1 MATEFSGRGGD
12 RSYSGLAKSFGRVGG
27 PGYIPFAGASEAAPK
42 PGQVHQSMRTK
53 AAKKAQA
60 ARKPL
65 SAMPSG
71 PVTVRRVP
79 PTVPKGTRQA
89 KLGDISV
96 SGGKG
101 NSRILT
107 RSFATRP
114 AESVI
119 DNPAVY
125 PRTRIEDAIK
135 EDSFEPTPRPK
146 SVKTQVAE
154 ATEKRR
160 RRFDRERSLRVKA
173 SKNTRQYP
181 LSHSEKVD
189 RAKRITTNINNA
201 RAKLASK
208 PVLTRLAKSVGKVKG
223 PVVTNPSDLLVEY
236 LAAGRAARAARAQA
250 RSTSSAFLRSKSV
263 APFPGTA
270 GRPNLPNY

>member
-1 MATEFSGRGGD
+1 MTTAFSGRGGD
-12 RSYSGLAKSFGRVGG
+12 RSYSGLVKSFGRVGG

-53 AAKKAQA
+53 AAKKDQA
-60 ARKPL
+60 TRKPP
-65 SAMPSG
+65 STTPSG

-89 KLGDISV
+89 KLSDISV

-114 AESVI
+114 AGITS

-135 EDSFEPTPRPK
+135 EDAFDATPAPK
-146 SVKTQVAE
+146 SIKAEVAIE
-154 ATEKRR
+154 TEKKRR
-160 RRFDRERSLRVKA
+160 NFDRKRALRIRTSRNK
-173 SKNTRQYP
+173 RQYP
-181 LSHSEKVD
+181 LSHSEKTD
-189 RAKRITTNINNA
+189 RAKRVATNISNA
-201 RAKLASK
+201 RSKLASNPKIIPPSPGTLMPK
-208 PVLTRLAKSVGKVKG
+208 PGGHKSDYPSEGGRIAMKYITKFGNSYKG
-223 PVVTNPSDLLVEY
+223 ISG
-236 LAAGRAARAARAQA
+236 ASKA
-250 RSTSSAFLRSKSV
+250 RSTQPGWAGI
-263 APFPGTA
+263 PFD
-270 GRPNLPNY
+270 LFF

>member
-1 MATEFSGRGGD
+1 MATEFSGRGKD
-12 RSYSGLAKSFGRVGG
+12 RSYSGLVRSFGRVGG

-42 PGQVHQSMRTK
+42 PGQVHQSMRAK

-71 PVTVRRVP
+71 PVTIRRVP

-119 DNPAVY
+119 DNPVVY

-189 RAKRITTNINNA
+189 RAKRVTTNISNA
-201 RAKLASK
+201 QAKLASSPKLVPSSPGTLMPK
-208 PVLTRLAKSVGKVKG
+208 PGGPKSDYPSEGGRIAMKYITKFGNSYKG
-223 PVVTNPSDLLVEY
+223 ISG
-236 LAAGRAARAARAQA
+236 ASKA
-250 RSTSSAFLRSKSV
+250 RSTQPGWAGI
-263 APFPGTA
+263 PFD
-270 GRPNLPNY
+270 LFF

>member
-12 RSYSGLAKSFGRVGG
+12 RSYSGLVRTFGRVGG
-27 PGYIPFAGASEAAPK
+27 PGYIPFGGMSEAAPR
-42 PGQVHQSMRTK
+42 PGQVHESMRTK

-60 ARKPL
+60 ASKPR
-65 SAMPSG
+65 AATPSG

-107 RSFATRP
+107 RSFAERP
-114 AESVI
+114 AGITS

-135 EDSFEPTPRPK
+135 EDAFDPTPLPK
-146 SVKTQVAE
+146 SIKTQVAE

-173 SKNTRQYP
+173 SKNARQYP

-189 RAKRITTNINNA
+189 RAKRVTTNISKA
-201 RAKLASK
+201 QAKLASNPSLIPSSPSAGMAK
-208 PVLTRLAKSVGKVKG
+208 PGGPKSDYPSEGGRLAMKYITKFGNSYRGISG
-223 PVVTNPSDLLVEY
+223 
-236 LAAGRAARAARAQA
+236 A
-250 RSTSSAFLRSKSV
+250 SKSR
-263 APFPGTA
+263 GTQSGWA
-270 GRPNLPNY
+270 GLPIDLFF